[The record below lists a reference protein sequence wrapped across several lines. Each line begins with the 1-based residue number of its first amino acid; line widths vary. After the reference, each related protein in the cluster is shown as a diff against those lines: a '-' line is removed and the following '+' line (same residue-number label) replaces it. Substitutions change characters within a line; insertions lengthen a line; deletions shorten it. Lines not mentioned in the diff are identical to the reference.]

1 MHRPALAFLALLA
14 TAAASAQAP
23 VPANVRASI
32 AKADAAVARLVAIPD
47 GKRTFENTVLALDN
61 LGDDLN
67 TETSMTL
74 FLSNV
79 SPDAA
84 TRDAARA
91 GEEALN
97 DWAVAIG
104 KNEAVFKAVK
114 AYADTKPALSP
125 LQRRLLDFTL
135 RDYRRGGMNLGADKR
150 ARLAEIERAQGKNQ
164 IEFAQNIADDGTVV
178 AFTKRELE
186 GVPETRL
193 AGYKRSGDLYLV
205 PASETDVVAILT
217 FAKNPETRHKFQLA
231 YNRRG
236 GARNVALLEET
247 LKLRAEQA
255 AILGYPN
262 AAAYETEPRMA
273 QSPQAVEAFYAKLR
287 PLARKKAEKD
297 YAELLALKK
306 KDVKGAKALDRWD
319 VNYYRNRLKNTKYA
333 VDGEKVAE
341 YLPSEAVFKGLL
353 NVASTLY
360 GIEFKD
366 VTAGATELWHPD
378 VKKVEVDDKATGKKL
393 GTMYF
398 DLFPRPNKYTHAA
411 CWGLVGR
418 RVLPD
423 GSIQLPVSALVCNFT
438 PPSDG
443 KPSLL
448 PHDEVETLFH
458 EFGHGLHNILSE
470 STIARFSGT
479 NVERDFVEAPSQMF
493 ENWVWDP
500 KVLSTFARH
509 YKTGEPL
516 PDKLLKAMVATKN
529 VGSGLDTEGQEVY
542 GIVDQRLH
550 TAPGG
555 QIDSTKAWYDAQ
567 TEFSLLPPIPGTIPQ
582 ASFGH
587 LMGGYQAGY
596 YGYLWSK
603 VYAADMF
610 GRFQQNGL
618 LNPEAGAYYRS
629 RILARG
635 GTMDAKDMVRDYL
648 GREPNLDAFLRD
660 LGLTPGAP

>member
-1 MHRPALAFLALLA
+1 MHRPALSFLALLV
-14 TAAASAQAP
+14 ASSAFAQAP
-23 VPANVRASI
+23 VPPNVTAAI
-32 AKADAAVARLVAIPD
+32 AKADAAVARLIAIPA
-47 GKRTFENTVLALDN
+47 GQRTFENTVLALDN
-61 LGDDLN
+61 LTDDLN
-67 TETSMTL
+67 TETSMTI

-79 SPDAA
+79 SPDAV
-84 TRDAARA
+84 TRDGARA
-91 GEEALN
+91 GEDALN
-97 DWAVAIG
+97 DWTIALG

-114 AYADTKPALSP
+114 AFADKRPALDN
-125 LQRRLLDFTL
+125 LKQRLMTFTL
-135 RDYRRGGMNLGADKR
+135 RDYRRAGMDLPTEKR
-150 ARLAEIERAQGKNQ
+150 ARLSEIERQISKNQ
-164 IEFAQNIADDGTVV
+164 IEFSQNIADDPAMVT
-178 AFTKRELE
+178 FSRKELE
-186 GVPETRL
+186 GVPESRI
-193 AGYKRSGDLYLV
+193 AGYKQSGDLYLV
-205 PASETDVVAILT
+205 RAGETDTFALLT
-217 FAKNPETRHKFQLA
+217 YAKNPETRHKIQLA

-236 GARNVALLEET
+236 GTKNVQLLEET

-255 AILGYPN
+255 STLGYANP
-262 AAAYETEPRMA
+262 AAFETEPRMA
-273 QSPQAVEAFYAKLR
+273 KTPKAVADFYDKLR
-287 PLARKKAEKD
+287 PLARKKAELD
-297 YAELLALKK
+297 YAEFLALKK
-306 KDVKGAKALDRWD
+306 KDVKGAKSLERWD

-341 YLPSEAVFKGLL
+341 YFPSEQTFKGLL

-366 VTAGATELWHPD
+366 ITAGATDLWHPD

-418 RVLPD
+418 RLLAD

-438 PPSDG
+438 PPSEG

-479 NVERDFVEAPSQMF
+479 AVERDFVEAPSQMF

-500 KVLSTFARH
+500 QVLSGFAKH

-516 PDKLLKAMVATKN
+516 PEKLLKAMIAAKN
-529 VGSGLDTEGQEVY
+529 VGSGYDTEGQEFL
-542 GIVDQRLH
+542 GIIDQKYH
-550 TAPGG
+550 IVPEGK
-555 QIDSTKAWYDAQ
+555 IDTTKAWLEDQGQVTLVQA
-567 TEFSLLPPIPGTIPQ
+567 IPETFPQ

-610 GRFQQNGL
+610 QRFRQNGL
-618 LNPEAGAYYRS
+618 LNPEAGQYYRS

-635 GTMDAKDMVRDYL
+635 GSMDAMDMVRDYL
-648 GREPNLDAFLRD
+648 GREPNMDAFLRD
-660 LGLTPGAP
+660 LGLGG